1 MQTVIVRE
9 LALEF
14 VRVTEAGALACGR
27 LMGMGDKEA
36 CDDAAV
42 KAMRAALETVDIDGT
57 VVIGEGE
64 MDEAPMLY
72 IGEKVG
78 TGRGPKVDV
87 AVDPLEGTTV
97 LSKGL
102 PRSMTVIAVAEE
114 GCLFHAPD
122 MYMEKLAVGPKARG
136 VIDLDAPMEDNL
148 KRIAKCL
155 GKNVSDLVVVILD
168 RPRNESLIAS
178 VRKAGARIKLIPD
191 GDLSPAV
198 AVAFEDSGVDVLAGI
213 GGAPEGVLAAA
224 ALRCVG
230 GEMQARLW
238 PTSSSEVERAKSM
251 GIQDIRRKL
260 LMDDLVKGDDVIFA
274 ATGVTDGELLD
285 GVRYIGPIAK
295 THSLVMRGTT
305 GTIRFIR
312 AVHRLDKKPRYVNVR
327 ESGTP

>member
-1 MQTVIVRE
+1 MQTIIVRE

-136 VIDLDAPMEDNL
+136 AIDLDAPMEDNL
-148 KRIAKCL
+148 KRIARCL

>member
-1 MQTVIVRE
+1 MPKQIERE

-14 VRVTEAGALACGR
+14 VRVTEAGALSCGR

-36 CDDAAV
+36 CDRAAV
-42 KAMRAALETVDIDGT
+42 EAMRRALDTVDIDGT
-57 VVIGEGE
+57 IVIGEGE
-64 MDEAPMLY
+64 MDQAPMLY

-122 MYMEKLAVGPKARG
+122 MYMDKLAVGPKARG
-136 VIDLDAPMEDNL
+136 AIDIDLPIEINL
-148 KRIAKCL
+148 RNIAACL

-168 RPRNESLIAS
+168 RPRNQTLIEN
-178 VRKAGARIKLIPD
+178 VRKAGARIQLIPD
-191 GDLSPAV
+191 GDLSPAI
-198 AVAFEDSGVDVLAGI
+198 ATAFEDSGVDVLAGI

-224 ALRCVG
+224 ALRCLE

-238 PTSSSEVERAKSM
+238 PSRPGEVERAQAM
-251 GIQDIRRKL
+251 GITDVHRKL
-260 LMDDLVKGDDVIFA
+260 TMDDLVRGDDVIFA
-274 ATGVTDGELLD
+274 ATGVTTGELLD
-285 GVRYIGPIAK
+285 GVRYEGSIAK
-295 THSLVMRGTT
+295 THSIVMRGTT
-305 GTIRFIR
+305 GTIRIVR
-312 AVHRLDKKPRYVNVR
+312 ASHRLDKKPFYVR
-327 ESGTP
+327 C